1 MIPLNLI
8 FRLLVVVVIGG
19 LRVRGLPLVH
29 LALHLGLPC
38 LRRAGA
44 LPGLRHLLCALDRR
58 LLATAPLLQSP
69 LLEVFALLTKQLL
82 LIRQALRL
90 LAPRRQGLGACDECI
105 QPCFVT
111 PDEACNRTTSDAI
124 RRNLILPCFVA
135 PGQQLGALR
144 QPALIQHRTHQRLGM
159 LLNQGAAPPLP
170 TPIARLD
177 RRMAS
182 LGTRPGKHEALS
194 LDTAHA
200 AAAAALLLF
209 RRRRRRSGVFAV
221 IADRLEERGHLM
233 KGTIS
238 HNQAQ
243 SGAIRR
249 SQTQSDRLEER
260 GHLMKGAIS
269 HNQTPSDAIR
279 RHPTPF
285 DAATLVSQTSSIRC
299 SSAAARATRYSC
311 LSQRFVCAFWT

>member
-8 FRLLVVVVIGG
+8 FRLVVVVVIGG

-69 LLEVFALLTKQLL
+69 LLEIFALLTKQLL

-90 LAPRRQGLGACDECI
+90 LAPRRQGLGACDERI
-105 QPCFVT
+105 QPCFVA
-111 PDEACNRTTSDAI
+111 PDEGRNQTPSEAI
-124 RRNLILPCFVA
+124 RRNPILPCFVA

-177 RRMAS
+177 RRMAT
-182 LGTRPGKHEALS
+182 LGTWPGKHEALS

-233 KGTIS
+233 KGAIS
-238 HNQAQ
+238 HT
-243 SGAIRR
+243 
-249 SQTQSDRLEER
+249 QTQSD
-260 GHLMKGAIS
+260 AIIR
-269 HNQTPSDAIR
+269 NQTPPPWSR
-279 RHPTPF
+279 RRPQYVAPAPQQGRR
-285 DAATLVSQTSSIRC
+285 DTL
-299 SSAAARATRYSC
+299 A
-311 LSQRFVCAFWT
+311 